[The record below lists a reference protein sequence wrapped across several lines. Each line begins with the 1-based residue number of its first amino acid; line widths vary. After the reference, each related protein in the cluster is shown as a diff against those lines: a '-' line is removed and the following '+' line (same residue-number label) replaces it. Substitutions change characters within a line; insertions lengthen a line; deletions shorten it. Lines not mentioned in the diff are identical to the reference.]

1 MKAGGWEQPARV
13 YQGLI
18 NFFVFYNK
26 VTGSMGTV
34 RAVYIACLYF
44 SKSVEQSPTVLFS
57 KSVEV
62 WAGQVD
68 YKVSGKLTGLP
79 GLDSCLWC
87 KIQLVDSN

>member
-1 MKAGGWEQPARV
+1 MKQILSEAIPKPMKEGGWEKPAWV

-18 NFFVFYNK
+18 NFIAFYHK
-26 VTGSMGTV
+26 VTGTISKV

-44 SKSVEQSPTVLFS
+44 SKSVEQSATVLFS

-68 YKVSGKLTGLP
+68 YKVSGKLTARLR
-79 GLDSCLWC
+79 
-87 KIQLVDSN
+87 